1 MLPEIQNHLLQL
13 KWLLIILIALICPLL
28 SLMLGGTTVS
38 LASTG
43 LTRRTG
49 KKEPPAWVNA
59 LLERANPSVERDIL
73 VVLTVLAS
81 LLLVKIIYRPQLF
94 SNTAWAALV
103 LLLATGLGLMV
114 TSRHRLSTIS
124 LPDRTALMTGSIGIT
139 LVAACC
145 FALACTESLLL
156 TPEHWPHLARLP
168 YLFLSW
174 HGLVR
179 FIEFILLTAA
189 MTGNALL
196 FTLPS
201 QPLSESEQ
209 HGNLVAK
216 SIGAGLTLGSLI
228 LWPVALCLEMTI
240 IPALTASRLLSGL
253 AILSI
258 GLAAIAAAWL
268 AVSLQHRQSHPPRPF
283 FVIVILLFW
292 CWAFMG
298 HVAREQILFPEALA
312 GLTPDS
318 GPAATRL
325 EPATPAKPSAPAPS
339 IASGQALFEQ
349 KCSICH
355 RFDQRVVGPP
365 LNTVVPKYRSNSD
378 QLQAFLKNPAKRN
391 PDYPSMPNLGLTDEQ
406 AAAIAGY
413 LLQQVSP

>member
-28 SLMLGGTTVS
+28 ALMLGGTTVS

-49 KKEPPAWVNA
+49 KKEPPPWVNA
-59 LLERANPSVERDIL
+59 LLERSNPSVERDTL

-81 LLLVKIIYRPQLF
+81 LLLFKIIYRPQLF
-94 SNTAWAALV
+94 SNTAWATLI

-114 TSRHRLSTIS
+114 TSRHRLSTTS
-124 LPDRTALMTGSIGIT
+124 LPDRAALMTGSIGIA
-139 LVAACC
+139 LVTGCC
-145 FALACTESLLL
+145 LALACTESLLL

-179 FIEFILLTAA
+179 FIEFIILTAA

-196 FTLPS
+196 FTLPT
-201 QPLSESEQ
+201 QILSGSEQ
-209 HGNLVAK
+209 HGNQVAK
-216 SIGAGLTLGSLI
+216 NIGAGLILGALF
-228 LWPVALCLEMTI
+228 LWPLALCFEMSI

-258 GLAAIAAAWL
+258 GLAAVAAIWL
-268 AVSLQHRQSHPPRPF
+268 VVTLQHHQSHPPRPF
-283 FVIVILLFW
+283 FIMVLLLFW

-298 HVAREQILFPEALA
+298 HVAREQILFPAALA

-318 GPAATRL
+318 GPAATRP
-325 EPATPAKPSAPAPS
+325 EPVTPAQPSAPAPS
-339 IASGQALFEQ
+339 TTSGQALFEQ

-355 RFDQRVVGPP
+355 RFDRRVVGPP

-378 QLQAFLKNPAKRN
+378 QLQAFLKNPVKRN
-391 PDYPSMPNLGLTDEQ
+391 PDYPNMPNLGLTDEQ
-406 AAAIAGY
+406 ATAIAGY

>member
-28 SLMLGGTTVS
+28 ALMLGGTTVS

-59 LLERANPSVERDIL
+59 LLERANPSVERDTL

-81 LLLVKIIYRPQLF
+81 LLLFKIIYRPQLF
-94 SNTAWAALV
+94 SNTAWATLI

-114 TSRHRLSTIS
+114 TGRHRLSTTS
-124 LPDRTALMTGSIGIT
+124 LPDRTALMTGSIGIA
-139 LVAACC
+139 LVSGCC

-156 TPEHWPHLARLP
+156 TPEYWPQLARLP

-196 FTLPS
+196 FTLPP
-201 QPLSESEQ
+201 QVLSDPEQ
-209 HGNLVAK
+209 HGNRVAK
-216 SIGAGLTLGSLI
+216 SIGAGLILGALF
-228 LWPVALCLEMTI
+228 LWPLALCLEMSI

-258 GLAAIAAAWL
+258 GLAAGAATWL
-268 AVSLQHRQSHPPRPF
+268 LVTLQRHQSHPPRPF
-283 FVIVILLFW
+283 FVMVLLLFW

-298 HVAREQILFPEALA
+298 HVAREQILFPAALA
-312 GLTPDS
+312 GLNP
-318 GPAATRL
+318 
-325 EPATPAKPSAPAPS
+325 EPAQTTPLPSQPADSQPSAPPPVM
-339 IASGQALFEQ
+339 ASGQILFEQ

-365 LNTVVPKYRSNSD
+365 LNSVVPKYRSNLD
-378 QLQAFLKNPAKRN
+378 QLKHFLKNPEKRD
-391 PDYPSMPNLGLTDEQ
+391 PDYPNMPNLGLTDEE
-406 AAAIAGY
+406 ATSIAGY
-413 LLQQVSP
+413 LLQHVSP

>member
-13 KWLLIILIALICPLL
+13 KWLLIALITLICPLL
-28 SLMLGGTTVS
+28 ALMLGGTTVS

-59 LLERANPSVERDIL
+59 LLERANPSVERDTL

-94 SNTAWAALV
+94 SNTAWASLI
-103 LLLATGLGLMV
+103 LLLAVGLGLMV
-114 TSRHRLSTIS
+114 ACRHRLSTTS
-124 LPDRTALMTGSIGIT
+124 LPDRFAMVAGSIGIA
-139 LVAACC
+139 LVAGCC

-156 TPEHWPHLARLP
+156 TPEYWPNLARLP

-179 FIEFILLTAA
+179 FVEFILLTGA

-201 QPLSESEQ
+201 QPLSDLEDQ
-209 HGNLVAK
+209 GNRVAK
-216 SIGAGLTLGSLI
+216 SIGAGLTLGSLF
-228 LWPVALCLEMTI
+228 LWPVAICLEMAT

-253 AILSI
+253 AVLSV
-258 GLAAIAAAWL
+258 GLAAVAVIWL
-268 AVSLQHRQSHPPRPF
+268 VLTLQRRQGHPPRPF

-298 HVAREQILFPEALA
+298 HVAREQILFPAALA
-312 GLTPDS
+312 GLNP
-318 GPAATRL
+318 
-325 EPATPAKPSAPAPS
+325 EPAQKTPPPAQPAVVQPSALSPS

-365 LNTVVPKYRSNSD
+365 LNSVVPKYRSNPD
-378 QLQAFLKNPAKRN
+378 QLQGFLKNPVKRN
-391 PDYPSMPNLGLTDEQ
+391 PDYPNMPNLGLTDEQ
-406 AAAIAGY
+406 ATAIAGY
-413 LLQQVSP
+413 LLQHVSP